1 MLDVIPKLLGIFVM
15 VTVSWVFLL
24 ILLLQFHPDQ
34 RRREPK
40 LKDLLLV
47 GVIMG
52 IVTVG
57 LCALGYLSESK
68 AEGNE
73 GLRRKIELIEK
84 RVVTETE
91 FGREMAE
98 FIKAQNTTYVL
109 KEDLPIEGY
118 YMVAK
123 DQIFY
128 KPFPL
133 QKRKKLLLLGKP
145 IRIMRDFHEEV
156 HRAQQRLSKW
166 QPFLQFFRDNGEI
179 KQITGQ
185 YARGRLSF
193 DFKGGVP
200 LLAQFARNTLGFQFT
215 TGEELAKQIGDYITK
230 YTRAAARIIII
241 KELQAFLSCDSPSPD
256 DLYEILIGKDAPYR
270 VKMEKAFFEELFM
283 KVYGLYG
290 HYDGDHR
297 KVAKF
302 IGDTESLIGFVE
314 RANRLWGEKSADELE
329 RDAQAF
335 ADRKLRFYD
344 QVTKIAKEYF

>member
-34 RRREPK
+34 RRRETK
-40 LKDLLLV
+40 LKDLFLV
-47 GVIMG
+47 GLIMG

-68 AEGNE
+68 AEDNE
-73 GLRRKIELIEK
+73 TLGRKIEIIQE

-91 FGREMAE
+91 FGKEMAE

-109 KEDLPIEGY
+109 KEDLPTEGY
-118 YMVAK
+118 YMVAE

-145 IRIMRDFHEEV
+145 IRIMRNFHEEI
-156 HRAQQRLSKW
+156 HRAQQRLCKW
-166 QPFLQFFRDNGEI
+166 QPFLQFFREHGEI
-179 KQITGQ
+179 KQIPGR
-185 YARGRLSF
+185 YGRGRLMF

-200 LLAQFARNTLGFQFT
+200 LLAEFARNTLRFRFT
-215 TGEELAKQIGDYITK
+215 SEEELTGQIGDYIGR
-230 YTRAAARIIII
+230 YTRGTGQTVIIR
-241 KELQAFLSCDSPSPD
+241 ELQAHLSCECPSPD
-256 DLYEILIGKDAPYR
+256 DLYEIFIGTDAPYR
-270 VKMEKAFFEELFM
+270 VRMEKPFFEELFM
-283 KVYGLYG
+283 KMYGLYG
-290 HYDGDHR
+290 HYDGDHA

-302 IGDTESLIGFVE
+302 VGDTESLTGFVE
-314 RANRLWGEKSADELE
+314 RANRLWGKKSADELE

-335 ADRKLRFYD
+335 AERKLRFYD